1 MKHAYV
7 INGDR
12 IIMVP
17 LEQED
22 IEPLRNLRN
31 REKEWFLSNDFI
43 TKEQQKE
50 WYERYLLQNDDIMF
64 KIVFKEKSEIFC
76 GAIAVYNIDIEKK
89 VCEIGRTLVDKNLI
103 TEKRI
108 GQEATKAVCKFS
120 LVSLGIERI
129 RAKILKS
136 NRRSLKIHLNVG
148 FYMVE
153 DHDCDTYTVEL
164 TGQSLMM

>member
-64 KIVFKEKSEIFC
+64 KIVFKEKPEIFC
-76 GAIAVYNIDIEKK
+76 GAIAFINETQYALQN
-89 VCEIGRTLVDKNLI
+89 T
-103 TEKRI
+103 
-108 GQEATKAVCKFS
+108 
-120 LVSLGIERI
+120 
-129 RAKILKS
+129 
-136 NRRSLKIHLNVG
+136 
-148 FYMVE
+148 
-153 DHDCDTYTVEL
+153 
-164 TGQSLMM
+164 